1 MHLTFQV
8 EILGLFAVFNKFVS
22 LSRLYWYQLNGF
34 SFYSQGFLQKDKK
47 YSVARIFPYGGYK
60 IKAAEQQD
68 VDSLKEAEKIAL
80 ESLPDETMKVK
91 NMDELQ
97 LYVRRA
103 YSAKPLK
110 MPVLLVTGK
119 SSIFL
124 FFISRYQIKTEF
136 HHRLKNKSSR
146 SSNNICLSE
155 NK

>member
-47 YSVARIFPYGGYK
+47 YPVARIFPYGGYK

-68 VDSLKEAEKIAL
+68 VNSLKEAEKIAL

-110 MPVLLVTGK
+110 MPVLLMTGT
-119 SSIFL
+119 SSIFSS
-124 FFISRYQIKTEF
+124 FISRY
-136 HHRLKNKSSR
+136 
-146 SSNNICLSE
+146 
-155 NK
+155 